1 MFKGYDMITLCAVLF
16 LSYLAGSIPTA
27 ILAGKL
33 ILKDDIRNHGSG
45 NAGATNVFR
54 VMGWKPA
61 LVVVLI
67 DIGKGLI
74 ATLWISTLRFDDP
87 VVSPVTLQLLAGFAA
102 IAGHIWTLF
111 AQFKGGKG
119 VGTAFGVLLG
129 LAPIPSLIAFI
140 FWLFL
145 VLTTRFVSVG
155 SISAGIVFP
164 LTLFIQRRFFK
175 PDIHFSIL
183 IFGFVLGILIVVT
196 HRANIGRLLRGEE
209 NRFGSSKKEIS

>member
-1 MFKGYDMITLCAVLF
+1 MITLCAVLF

-74 ATLWISTLRFDDP
+74 ATLWISILRFDDP

>member
-1 MFKGYDMITLCAVLF
+1 MITLCAVLF